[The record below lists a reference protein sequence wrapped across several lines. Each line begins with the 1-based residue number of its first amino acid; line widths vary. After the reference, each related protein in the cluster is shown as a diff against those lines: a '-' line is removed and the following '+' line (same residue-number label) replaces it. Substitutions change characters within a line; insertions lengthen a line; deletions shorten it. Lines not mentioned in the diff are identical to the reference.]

1 MDYKVISMRFYTNFF
16 NKGNTVFIRGYADG
30 NRFTQ
35 KIKYKP
41 TLYVPSKKQDTE
53 YKNIFG
59 EPVEPIEFTSISE
72 ARDFY
77 KQYDEVSGFTIYGS
91 NLYAYA
97 CLNENYGT
105 SFDVDTIKT
114 AYLDIEVNSEEGFPE
129 PLKADAPVTV
139 ITVGVQGRHFV
150 FGIGEYTAPDNK
162 VRYLNF
168 ATEKQLLLAF
178 LKFWRQIDADV
189 VSGWN
194 VKGFDIPYLYNRIM
208 KVVGEEQAKALS
220 PVNLISERK
229 YTQFNKEQIDYDL
242 VGLSVLDYLELYKKF
257 TYSQQESYRLDHIA
271 FVELGER
278 KLDYHELG
286 FETLNEFYKGD
297 YQNYVAYNIRD
308 VALVERLE
316 DKMRLIEQAM
326 VIAYDAKV
334 NFGDVFTQVRMWDVL
349 IHNYLMTS
357 KVVIPP
363 KTFSSKDTQY
373 AGAYVKDPQVGLH
386 NWVMSFDLNSLY
398 PHLIMQYNISPETFV
413 EGEYVDI
420 NINKVISGEQ
430 TPAHNELCVSANG
443 YMYRKDIQG
452 FLPEMM
458 QRMYDE
464 RVIYKKKML
473 EAQQEQQDFEREMKK
488 RGIKF

>member
-1 MDYKVISMRFYTNFF
+1 MRFYTNFF

-30 NRFTQ
+30 KRITQ

-59 EPVEPIEFTSISE
+59 EPVEPIEFADISE
-72 ARDFY
+72 ARDFI
-77 KQYDEVSGFTIYGS
+77 KQYTDVSGFTIYGS
-91 NLYAYA
+91 NLFAYT

-105 SFDVDTIKT
+105 SFDVETVKT
-114 AYLDIEVNSEEGFPE
+114 AYLDIEVSSEDGFPE
-129 PLKADAPVTV
+129 PLRADAPVTV
-139 ITVGVQGRHFV
+139 ITIGVYGRYYV
-150 FGIGEYTAPDNK
+150 FGMGEYAAPDNK

-168 ATEKQLLLAF
+168 ATEKQLLIAF
-178 LKFWRQIDADV
+178 LKFWRQIDVDI

-194 VKGFDIPYLYNRIM
+194 VKGFDIPYLYNRIG
-208 KVVGEEQAKALS
+208 KVVGEKEAKVLS
-220 PVNLISERK
+220 PVDLISERR
-229 YTQFNKEQIDYDL
+229 YTQFNKEQVDYDL
-242 VGLSVLDYLELYKKF
+242 VGLAVLDYLDLYKKF

-286 FETLNEFYKGD
+286 FDTLNEFYKGD

-334 NFGDVFTQVRMWDVL
+334 NYNDVFTQVRMWDVL
-349 IHNYLMTS
+349 IHNYLMERN
-357 KVVIPP
+357 VVIPP
-363 KTFSSKDTQY
+363 KTHSSKDAQY

-386 NWVMSFDLNSLY
+386 EWVMSFDLNSLY

-413 EGEYVDI
+413 EGEYVDV
-420 NINKVISGEQ
+420 NIDKVIAGSQ
-430 TPAHNELCVSANG
+430 IPAHTDLCVSANG

-473 EAQQEQQDFEREMKK
+473 EAQQEQQDIESEMKK
-488 RGIKF
+488 RGLTF

>member
-1 MDYKVISMRFYTNFF
+1 MRFYTNFF
-16 NKGNTVFIRGYADG
+16 AKGNTVFIRGYADG
-30 NRFTQ
+30 KRITQ

-59 EPVEPIEFTSISE
+59 EPVEPIEFANISE
-72 ARDFY
+72 ARDFF

-91 NLYAYA
+91 NLFAYA

-105 SFDVDTIKT
+105 AFDVETVKT

-129 PLKADAPVTV
+129 PLRADAPVTV
-139 ITVGVQGRHFV
+139 ITVGVHGRYFV
-150 FGIGEYTAPDNK
+150 FGMGDYTAPDNK

-168 ATEKQLLLAF
+168 ATEKQLLIAF
-178 LKFWRQIDADV
+178 LKFWRQIDIDI

-194 VKGFDIPYLYNRIM
+194 VKGFDIPYLYNRIG
-208 KVVGEEQAKALS
+208 KVVGEKEAKMLS
-220 PVNLISERK
+220 PVDLISERR
-229 YTQFNKEQIDYDL
+229 YTQFNKEQVDYDL
-242 VGLSVLDYLELYKKF
+242 VGLAVLDYLDLYKKF

-334 NFGDVFTQVRMWDVL
+334 NYNDVFTQVRMWDVL
-349 IHNYLMTS
+349 IHNYLMERN
-357 KVVIPP
+357 VVIPP
-363 KTFSSKDTQY
+363 KNFNSKDSQY
-373 AGAYVKDPQVGLH
+373 AGAYVKDPQVALH

-413 EGEYVDI
+413 EGEYVDV
-420 NINKVISGEQ
+420 NIDKVIAGSQ
-430 TPAHNELCVSANG
+430 VPAHNDLCVSANG

-464 RVIYKKKML
+464 RVGYKKKML
-473 EAQQEQQDFEREMKK
+473 EAQSELEVINRKLKEMA
-488 RGIKF
+488 